1 VCEQEVR
8 LNATHRMELEY
19 DGTGLHGWARQDGL
33 PTVEGCLES
42 AFQTVLG
49 LAPAL
54 TVAGRTDAG
63 VHARRQV
70 VSLGLPLSTDLPRLA
85 ASLNALTPPGVAV
98 THIKPVAEGF
108 DARKGALSRTYR
120 YFLSTATVVSP
131 FWYRYSWNTQ
141 SRPELSLLRAAAE
154 ATMGQH
160 DFSAFT
166 PTETEHVFFLRTVF
180 RCAWRPVPG
189 GRGMLALEIE
199 ADAFLR
205 HMVRAL
211 VGTMLEVGEGR
222 RQLESYRALLG
233 GAAREMAGPT
243 APAHG
248 LFLWDIKY
256 GAEVPTQEF
265 EGSE

>member
-1 VCEQEVR
+1 
-8 LNATHRMELEY
+8 MELEY
-19 DGTGLHGWARQDGL
+19 DGTGLHGWAKQEGL
-33 PTVEGCLES
+33 PTVEGCLEN

-49 LAPAL
+49 AAPPL

-70 VSLGLPLSTDLPRLA
+70 VSLSLPPATDHSRLI
-85 ASLNALTPPGVAV
+85 ASLNALTPPGIAV
-98 THIKPVAEGF
+98 MRLEPVAEGF

-120 YFLSTATVVSP
+120 YFLSTAAVVSP
-131 FWYRYSWNTQ
+131 FWSRYSWHTQ
-141 SRPELSLLRAAAE
+141 SRADPALLRATAE
-154 ATMGQH
+154 ATLGQH

-166 PTETEHVFFLRTVF
+166 PAETEHVFFLRTVP
-180 RCAWRPVPG
+180 RCAWRRVPG
-189 GRGMLALEIE
+189 QKRMLFLEIE

-211 VGTMLEVGEGR
+211 VGTMLEVGEGKRELEGYR
-222 RQLESYRALLG
+222 RLLG
-233 GAAREMAGPT
+233 GAAREAAGPT

-256 GAEVPTQEF
+256 RARMPTQE
-265 EGSE
+265 SEESE

>member
-1 VCEQEVR
+1 MRGLEVC
-8 LNATHRMELEY
+8 LNSTHRMELEY
-19 DGTGLHGWARQDGL
+19 EGTGLHGWAKQDGL

-42 AFQTVLG
+42 ALQTVLG
-49 LAPAL
+49 SAPAL

-70 VSLGLPLSTDLPRLA
+70 VSLNLPPATDLPRLVG
-85 ASLNALTPPGVAV
+85 SLNALTPPGVAV
-98 THIKPVAEGF
+98 TCIKPVAEGF

-120 YFLSTATVVSP
+120 YFLSTTTVDSP
-131 FWYRYSWNTQ
+131 FWSRYAWHTQ

-154 ATMGQH
+154 ATLGQH

-166 PTETEHVFFLRTVF
+166 PTDTEHVFFLRTVL
-180 RCAWRPVPG
+180 RCAWWRVPG
-189 GRGMLALEIE
+189 EKGMLAMEIE

-222 RQLESYRALLG
+222 RQLESYRDLLG
-233 GAAREMAGPT
+233 GAAREAAGPT

-256 GAEVPTQEF
+256 GAGVPTQEF

>member
-1 VCEQEVR
+1 
-8 LNATHRMELEY
+8 MELEY
-19 DGTGLHGWARQDGL
+19 DGTGLHGWAKQDGL
-33 PTVEGCLES
+33 PTVEGYLES
-42 AFQTVLG
+42 ALQTALG
-49 LAPAL
+49 SAPTL

-70 VSLGLPLSTDLPRLA
+70 VSLSLPAATDLPRLV

-98 THIKPVAEGF
+98 MRIGPIAEGF

-131 FWYRYSWNTQ
+131 FWSRYSWHTQ
-141 SRPELSLLRAAAE
+141 SRPELSLLQAAAE
-154 ATMGQH
+154 ATLGPH

-166 PTETEHVFFLRTVF
+166 PTETEHVFFLRTVL
-180 RCAWRPVPG
+180 RCAWRRVPG
-189 GRGMLALEIE
+189 GRGMLFLEIE

-205 HMVRAL
+205 HMVRGL

-222 RQLESYRALLG
+222 RELEGYQRLLG
-233 GAAREMAGPT
+233 GAAREAAGPT

-256 GAEVPTQEF
+256 GASVPTQEF